1 MICVLDIESVPDVAL
16 IEEHYPQM
24 CMGATNDLEICQK
37 AFEWQKEQSGTAFL
51 PLYLHKVISIASV
64 IADDYGHFKK
74 VGNFGKQ
81 LAEKSEKGLIADFLA
96 FFNKHQPKLV
106 TFNGRHFDLPLIML
120 KALAHN
126 LDAHA
131 FYEQEN
137 QARNKNKWENY
148 RQRYSEAFHTDLLDS
163 LTQFSGLKNLNLN
176 GVCALC
182 GLPGKYDVSGD
193 QVHVLYHAGQL
204 EQIDSYCQSDV
215 LNTYWLYLKYELSK
229 GHLLKEDYLNTL
241 LHFQENLPPN
251 QPYTPFFT
259 KALQVEFDKELQAWV
274 CLGLLW
280 SPIYIRN
287 KGSTC

>member
-81 LAEKSEKGLIADFLA
+81 LAQKSEKGLIADFLA

-163 LTQFSGLKNLNLN
+163 LTQFSGLKNLNLK

-204 EQIDSYCQSDV
+204 DQIDSYCQSDV

-259 KALQVEFDKELQAWV
+259 KALQVEFDKELQA
-274 CLGLLW
+274 
-280 SPIYIRN
+280 
-287 KGSTC
+287 